1 MTTGGEGL
9 DLIGK
14 RDRFYGREG
23 GSYNGCMKHSL
34 YGLLLLALLL
44 PACKTGGAKAPPAP
58 PAPPPD
64 LLRPYEGA
72 LRVLPHK
79 GDVRALTLKAGE
91 SLAGECDVAVRVR
104 SAVFEKGAARFALE
118 TLGLPRVGESR
129 GRCKRL
135 EPDLQLALTGFP
147 SGPVTPEVTARI
159 DEVLLTPEAYLRAK
173 GTAFDRPPGEAPSE
187 VASTLPDAND
197 GERRLARGTVAW
209 PQRLLSVDALSRAP
223 KKRPRFE
230 RLVAIEAVVGTDGR
244 LYRPL
249 VKTSLPPA
257 HEAAVLAALPFWR
270 FEPARRAD
278 APVGARVPL
287 EAVLRVY

>member
-1 MTTGGEGL
+1 MN
-9 DLIGK
+9 
-14 RDRFYGREG
+14 R
-23 GSYNGCMKHSL
+23 SW
-34 YGLLLLALLL
+34 YGLLLLALLA

-72 LRVLPHK
+72 LRVLPHR

-91 SLAGECDVAVRVR
+91 SLAGDCDVAVRVR
-104 SAVFEKGAARFALE
+104 SVLFEKGAARFALE

-129 GRCKRL
+129 VRCKRL
-135 EPDLQLALTGFP
+135 EPDLQLVLTGFP

-159 DEVLLTPEAYLRAK
+159 DEVLLTPEAYLWAK

-187 VASTLPDAND
+187 VASQLTDAND
-197 GERRLARGTVAW
+197 GERKLARGVVAW
-209 PQRLLSVDALSRAP
+209 PRLLLSVDAAYRAP
-223 KKRPRFE
+223 KKRAHFE
-230 RLVAIEAVVGTDGR
+230 RLVEVEAVVGTDGR

-249 VKTSLPPA
+249 VKSSLDPA
-257 HEAAVLAALPFWR
+257 HASAVLGALPLWR
-270 FEPARRAD
+270 FEPARRGD

-287 EAVLRVY
+287 ELVLRVY